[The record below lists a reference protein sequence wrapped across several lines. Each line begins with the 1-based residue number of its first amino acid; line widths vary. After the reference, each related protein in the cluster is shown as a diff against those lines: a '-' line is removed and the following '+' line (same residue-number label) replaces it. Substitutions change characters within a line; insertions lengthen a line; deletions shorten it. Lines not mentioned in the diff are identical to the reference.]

1 MAFYLER
8 SFQTVT
14 LYTFHEGLIRV
25 QLNRNALLRLP
36 GTLATTY
43 DENNYALHGGLAVS
57 THSVIACS
65 SAA

>member
-1 MAFYLER
+1 
-8 SFQTVT
+8 
-14 LYTFHEGLIRV
+14 LINV

>member
-14 LYTFHEGLIRV
+14 LYTFHEGLINV
-25 QLNRNALLRLP
+25 ELNRNALLRLP